1 MSGSYQYPS
10 LCLPTRKETQRV
22 DDPEQHGLQ
31 QRGVSVEKNPAEDHW
46 APEGGK
52 VGHQILL
59 DEPSLMDQDK
69 ASDDC
74 ID

>member
-1 MSGSYQYPS
+1 MSISYHSPS
-10 LCLPTRKETQRV
+10 LCFATRKQAQTV

-31 QRGVSVEKNPAEDHW
+31 QRGVRFEKNPAEDHW

-52 VGHQILL
+52 VGDQILL

-74 ID
+74 IE